1 MQSCTTCQS
10 QQNLPPAAPVQ
21 PWRWPTR
28 PWARLH
34 ADFAGPIQGHMLL
47 LLVDA
52 HSKWI
57 EVFPMSTITSTATI
71 QSCRKLFATFGVPE
85 VLVTDNGPSFVSA
98 EFEQFLKKN
107 SIRHKTSPPYHPA
120 TNGLAERAVQTV
132 KKGLKKMKSGTL
144 QDKLSRFLFRYRNTP
159 QSTTEETPSQLLLG
173 RKMRS
178 PLDVIHPDLQ
188 RKVEE
193 KQDKQVMQSNDIKG
207 VETGDAVYARNF
219 SRDKGTNP
227 WLPGEVIELLGTR
240 SILIKLS
247 DGRTVRRHMDHV
259 RKRLASPQFDW
270 DTTPPPVTIPS
281 PSDDAICL
289 HQRIKW

>member
-1 MQSCTTCQS
+1 
-10 QQNLPPAAPVQ
+10 
-21 PWRWPTR
+21 
-28 PWARLH
+28 
-34 ADFAGPIQGHMLL
+34 
-47 LLVDA
+47 
-52 HSKWI
+52 
-57 EVFPMSTITSTATI
+57 
-71 QSCRKLFATFGVPE
+71 
-85 VLVTDNGPSFVSA
+85 
-98 EFEQFLKKN
+98 
-107 SIRHKTSPPYHPA
+107 
-120 TNGLAERAVQTV
+120 
-132 KKGLKKMKSGTL
+132 MKSGTL

-193 KQDKQVMQSNDIKG
+193 KQDKHVMQSNVIQG

-281 PSDDAICL
+281 PSDDAMSPPEDQVVTPPSDPTPTDPTPTDPP
-289 HQRIKW
+289 QRRYPVRKRGPPNWYIPN